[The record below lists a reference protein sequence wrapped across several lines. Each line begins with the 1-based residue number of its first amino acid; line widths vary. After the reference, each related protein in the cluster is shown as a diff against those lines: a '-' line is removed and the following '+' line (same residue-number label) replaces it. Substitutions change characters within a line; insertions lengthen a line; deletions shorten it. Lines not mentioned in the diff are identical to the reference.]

1 MALCIVLIAAQIELL
16 GRPHQWWS
24 ISSARRRASIA
35 HDLSG
40 SRNAL
45 TDAEFVAVVYPIADA
60 WTQLSRISPPPED
73 GRRGKSHSDRNSSV
87 AHRATFDGV
96 TTTITQRELRNSS
109 GDIMRRLDEGETFIV
124 TRAGK
129 PVGELSPLRRERFI
143 TAETVA
149 ALFHRASKIDADRF
163 RADLDEVAD
172 PGIDPRA

>member
-1 MALCIVLIAAQIELL
+1 MGRAFVLGGPAIGLTRRYSSHDIEI
-16 GRPHQWWS
+16 PTKWEVP
-24 ISSARRRASIA
+24 AR
-35 HDLSG
+35 
-40 SRNAL
+40 N
-45 TDAEFVAVVYPIADA
+45 TC
-60 WTQLSRISPPPED
+60 
-73 GRRGKSHSDRNSSV
+73 V

-149 ALFHRASKIDADRF
+149 ALFHRA
-163 RADLDEVAD
+163 
-172 PGIDPRA
+172 